1 METRK
6 NSKGG
11 RPALQ
16 DPAKHRHVLY
26 LNDWQWEQ
34 SGVSSKS
41 RFIAARIFGEPFRVV
56 KVDKSAVEYCAR
68 LTEFYA
74 QFRAV
79 AVNYNQVVKAL
90 NSNFSEKKALAFL
103 YKLEKATTELAML
116 NRQVKRVQGTMVA
129 KISTGSSM
137 FGALAYNQ
145 EKVDN
150 GEAKVL
156 FSNKM
161 LLDEDGHSSIG
172 GCMRSFE
179 MQMPVHLS
187 TKKPILHISINPH
200 PEDVLSDSQLSDIAR
215 EYMRKL
221 GYGDQPYLVYKHEDI
236 DRHHIHIVGLR
247 VDENGKPLNDRFEH
261 RRSKQI
267 TRELERK
274 YNLHPAE
281 RKERAERPELK
292 KVDYAAGDVKHQ
304 IGNTVKA
311 ACYGYR
317 FQSFGEYRAL
327 LATCNV
333 CAEEVRGEI
342 NGRPYQGIVYSAT
355 DDKGEKVGNPVKASR
370 IGKSVGY
377 EAVLCR
383 MEKSGKTIK
392 DGKLKERTR
401 KIVAAAMQ
409 TARNRQKFEQELKRQ
424 GIDVVFRQNDSGRI
438 YGVTF
443 IDHDSRVVL
452 NGSRLGKEFSANV
465 FNDLYSDVQ
474 TGQTES
480 VAPQRGQGQ
489 DFTQQPHTAAR
500 LPVSGLGGLFGGS
513 SIGEEPP
520 QDTAGQ
526 KRKKKKKR
534 TRRIE

>member
-1 METRK
+1 
-6 NSKGG
+6 
-11 RPALQ
+11 
-16 DPAKHRHVLY
+16 
-26 LNDWQWEQ
+26 
-34 SGVSSKS
+34 
-41 RFIAARIFGEPFRVV
+41 
-56 KVDKSAVEYCAR
+56 
-68 LTEFYA
+68 
-74 QFRAV
+74 
-79 AVNYNQVVKAL
+79 
-90 NSNFSEKKALAFL
+90 
-103 YKLEKATTELAML
+103 
-116 NRQVKRVQGTMVA
+116 MVA
-129 KISTGSSM
+129 K
-137 FGALAYNQ
+137 YNQ

-161 LLDEDGHSSIG
+161 LLDEDGHFSIG

-179 MQMPVHLS
+179 MQMPVQLS

-200 PEDVLSDSQLSDIAR
+200 PEDVLSDQQLSDIAR

-221 GYGDQPYLVYKHEDI
+221 GYGDQPYLVYKHTDI

-247 VDENGKPLNDRFEH
+247 VDENGKTLNDRFEH

-327 LATCNV
+327 LAAYNV
-333 CAEEVRGEI
+333 CAEEVKGEI
-342 NGRPYQGIVYSAT
+342 NGRAYQGIVYSAM
-355 DDKGEKVGNPVKASR
+355 N
-370 IGKSVGY
+370 GK
-377 EAVLCR
+377 
-383 MEKSGKTIK
+383 
-392 DGKLKERTR
+392 
-401 KIVAAAMQ
+401 
-409 TARNRQKFEQELKRQ
+409 
-424 GIDVVFRQNDSGRI
+424 GRI

-443 IDHDSRVVL
+443 IDHDNRVVL
-452 NGSRLGKEFSANV
+452 NGSRLGKEYSANV

-474 TGQTES
+474 TGQTEN

-489 DFTQQPHTAAR
+489 DFTQQPHMAAR
-500 LPVSGLGGLFGGS
+500 LPVSGLVGLFGGS

-534 TRRIE
+534 TKRIE